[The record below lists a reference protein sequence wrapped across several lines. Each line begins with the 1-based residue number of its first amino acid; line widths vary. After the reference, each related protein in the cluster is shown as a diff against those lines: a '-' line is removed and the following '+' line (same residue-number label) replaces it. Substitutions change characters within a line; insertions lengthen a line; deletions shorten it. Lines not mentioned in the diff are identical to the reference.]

1 LTRGES
7 ARSCAPL
14 VPETGVQVHLI
25 VRSGS
30 NGGQA
35 IACRRVVTLIGSRS
49 GCKVHIPHPQV
60 ASVHAAI
67 VNTGSE
73 ILLVDLFTHTGTLL
87 NGLKIEHEV
96 VADGDLLTVGPFE
109 FRIRLR
115 QMEPHN
121 NGDLHPFDLDFTP
134 HAVALE
140 HVPTGRVL
148 QPNRRVCVMGRKEGC
163 DIQADDNSV
172 SRAHALLFQ
181 FYGHPAIFDL
191 LSRNR
196 TLVNDVAVGYQA
208 LKDNDIIGL
217 GETRFKVRVV
227 ESKVVERARSQTPRV
242 TSPISIV
249 PQAPLPDDMID
260 IGSVE
265 GSQRW
270 AIAEK
275 FEKASRAG

>member
-1 LTRGES
+1 MTRGES
-7 ARSCAPL
+7 ANPCAPL

-35 IACRRVVTLIGSRS
+35 IACRRVVTLIGSRP
-49 GCKVHIPHPQV
+49 GCKVHIAHPQI
-60 ASVHAAI
+60 APVHAAI

-73 ILLVDLFTHTGTLL
+73 IILLDLLTRAGTLL

-96 VADGDLLTVGPFE
+96 IADGDLLAVGPVE

-115 QMEPHN
+115 QAEPSD
-121 NGDLHPFDLDFTP
+121 NGDLHPFDLDLTP

-140 HVPTGRVL
+140 HMPSGRVL
-148 QPNRRVCVMGRKEGC
+148 QPKRKVCLLGRKEGC
-163 DIQADDNSV
+163 DIQADDDSV

-181 FYGHPAIFDL
+181 FYGHPVIFDL

-196 TLVNDVAVGYQA
+196 TLVNDAAVVYRA
-208 LKDNDIIGL
+208 LTDNDVIGL
-217 GETRFKVRVV
+217 GGARFRVRVV
-227 ESKVVERARSQTPRV
+227 ESKVVERAKTQVTRT
-242 TSPISIV
+242 TSPIVLV
-249 PQAPLPDDMID
+249 PQAPIADDMID

-270 AIAEK
+270 AIADK
-275 FEKASRAG
+275 LEKASRTG

>member
-1 LTRGES
+1 MTRGES

-25 VRSGS
+25 VRSGA

-60 ASVHAAI
+60 APVHAAI

-73 ILLVDLFTHTGTLL
+73 ILLVDLLTPTGTLL
-87 NGLKIEHEV
+87 NGLKIEHEIL
-96 VADGDLLTVGPFE
+96 ADGDLLAVGPFE
-109 FRIRLR
+109 FRVRLR
-115 QMEPHN
+115 QVEPHN
-121 NGDLHPFDLDFTP
+121 NGDLHPFDLDLTP

-140 HVPTGRVL
+140 HVATGQVL
-148 QPNRRVCVMGRKEGC
+148 QPNRRVCVLGRKEGC

-196 TLVNDVAVGYQA
+196 TLVNEVPVGYHA
-208 LKDNDIIGL
+208 LKDNDTIGL

-227 ESKVVERARSQTPRV
+227 ESKVVERARSQVSRVAPAVALLPQTPA
-242 TSPISIV
+242 S
-249 PQAPLPDDMID
+249 DDMID

-275 FEKASRAG
+275 FEKASRVG